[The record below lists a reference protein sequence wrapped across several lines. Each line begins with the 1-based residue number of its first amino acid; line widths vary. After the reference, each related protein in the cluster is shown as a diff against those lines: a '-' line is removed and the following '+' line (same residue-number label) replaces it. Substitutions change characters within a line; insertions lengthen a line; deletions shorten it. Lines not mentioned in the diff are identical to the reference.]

1 MTPMSKGLWD
11 AVKPLLEEALELEPD
26 ARASW
31 LHDLRSRSTEL
42 ADEVSALLNQPLG
55 ELDQLFSP
63 ARGADTLGQSLAGLV
78 VAGYTL
84 DRPIGHGG
92 MGTVWLAH
100 RSDGR
105 FEGLAAVKLLNLAL
119 LGEAGEV
126 RFRNEG
132 SVLARLSHPN
142 IARLYD
148 AGVTP
153 GGQPFLVLEYVEGVP
168 IDQWADERRLTPDQR
183 IKLMIDVL
191 TAVGSAHANLI
202 VHRDIKP
209 SNILVTND
217 GQVKLL
223 DFGIARLLAGGS
235 ADITLT
241 DPGYRALTPEFGA
254 PEMVTGKPVS
264 TATDVYSAGVLLF
277 ALLSGTHPTM
287 HEGETRAAA
296 IASVID
302 REPMLLSAAVQ
313 AGPPD
318 EDVRRAANRGST
330 PAALAR
336 VYRGDLDRILAR
348 AMRKEPTE
356 RYSTAL
362 GFADDLTRYLRHEPV
377 SAAAESVAY
386 RARKFIRRHR
396 TGVLATLLVLI
407 AVIGGTIFSVRQMF
421 IAQAERERA
430 EGARRR
436 QEASVTFEQL
446 LFRLINPG
454 DPPLTYEQLQ
464 EKGRIALEKEYRG
477 DPLSRIQLAITFA
490 QNYLRGSDPARA
502 RELVAPAIAVA
513 DSIADA
519 EWQARTRCELAQ
531 VDVEARQPDS
541 AVALIATARRF
552 LAATR
557 RPDDETLNACD
568 YANGNMLYAL
578 NKRDSAV
585 MIFKTIVD
593 RRERSGDTTRSAW
606 LNSLGDL
613 SRAYSGNGQRREAR
627 EILFKII
634 RAGREGEFSDPR
646 DIPVS
651 LYNISIMF
659 DALGEYRDARTFLGK
674 ELARSYREDSVGVF
688 TMNMYDYAM
697 FLDILGERDSAA
709 FWFARAIETPAKIDS
724 ARVFTSSMMLARYA
738 EAHGEAA
745 PAREHRARVQAFMP
759 IVPRSTPARTAWIVD
774 RISKARA
781 RGNGDSV
788 LATIRAEF
796 TEMKYSPE
804 ATASRLAGVIGD
816 AAEALIV
823 TGKFAEALPYAEHLE
838 RLGTRD
844 SLAVTRSG
852 VVGRAFLLQAQ
863 AKLGMKDSTRARELV
878 ARAIEPLRFGY
889 GESHALTRDA
899 IALREALS
907 RP

>member
-1 MTPMSKGLWD
+1 MTPMSKELW
-11 AVKPLLEEALELEPD
+11 ATVKPLLEEALELEPD
-26 ARASW
+26 ARTAW
-31 LHDLRSRSTEL
+31 LIELRQRSPDL
-42 ADEVSALLNQPLG
+42 ADELSAILEQPLT
-55 ELDQLFSP
+55 ELDQLFAPTVS
-63 ARGADTLGQSLAGLV
+63 DDLLGRSLAGLV

-84 DRPIGHGG
+84 DRPIGRGG
-92 MGTVWLAH
+92 MGSVWLAH

-105 FEGLAAVKLLNLAL
+105 FEGQAAVKLLNLAL

-153 GGQPFLVLEYVEGVP
+153 SGQPFLVLEYVEGVP
-168 IDQWADERRLTPDQR
+168 IDQWADDHRLTPEQR
-183 IKLMIDVL
+183 VRLMIDVL
-191 TAVGSAHANLI
+191 TAIGAAHAHLI

-223 DFGIARLLAGGS
+223 DFGIARLLSEGS
-235 ADITLT
+235 AEVTLT

-254 PEMVTGKPVS
+254 PEMVTEKPIS

-296 IASVID
+296 IASVVD
-302 REPMLLSAAVQ
+302 REPLLLSESVQ
-313 AGPPD
+313 AGPA
-318 EDVRRAANRGST
+318 EANLTRAANRGST
-330 PAALAR
+330 PAALTR
-336 VYRGDLDRILAR
+336 MYRGDLDHILAR
-348 AMRKEPTE
+348 SMRKTPAE
-356 RYSTAL
+356 RYATAL
-362 GFADDLTRYLRHEPV
+362 AFADDLTRYLRHEPV
-377 SAAAESVAY
+377 TATAESMGY

-396 TGVLATLLVLI
+396 TGVLATLIVLVAL
-407 AVIGGTIFSVRQMF
+407 VGGTVVSVRQMF
-421 IAQAERERA
+421 IAQEERNRA

-490 QNYLRGSDPARA
+490 QNHLRGGDPEGA
-502 RELVAPAIAVA
+502 RELVAPAVVIA
-513 DSIADA
+513 DSLADP

-541 AVALIATARRF
+541 ALVLITSAQRY
-552 LAATR
+552 LAKTR
-557 RPDDETLNACD
+557 RPDDATLNACD
-568 YANGNMLYAL
+568 YANGNTLFAR

-585 MIFKTIVD
+585 AVFKAIVE
-593 RRERSGDTTRSAW
+593 RRERRGDTSRTAY

-613 SRAYSGNGQRREAR
+613 GRAYNGNGQRREAR
-627 EILFKII
+627 EIQHRVI
-634 RAGREGEFSDPR
+634 RAAREGWVSDPR
-646 DIPVS
+646 DIPVG
-651 LYNISIMF
+651 LYNLSVVY
-659 DALGEYRDARTFLGK
+659 DALGEYRDARTFLGR
-674 ELARSYREDSVGVF
+674 ELAQSYKEDSVGVF
-688 TMNMYDYAM
+688 TMNVYDYAM
-697 FLDILGERDSAA
+697 FLDILGEPDSAA
-709 FWFARAIETPAKIDS
+709 YWFARAVETPEKIDS
-724 ARVFTSSMMLARYA
+724 ARMFTSQMMLARYA
-738 EAHGEAA
+738 EAHGEAKA
-745 PAREHRARVQAFMP
+745 ARAHRAVAKAYFP
-759 IVPRSTPARTAWIVD
+759 IVSHAVPARTAFVVD

-781 RGNGDSV
+781 GGNGDSV

-796 TEMKYSPE
+796 KEMKYSPE
-804 ATASRLAGVIGD
+804 ATAARLAGVIGD
-816 AAEALIV
+816 AAQALIA
-823 TGKFAEALPYAEHLE
+823 TGKFADALPYAEHLE

-844 SLAVTRSG
+844 SLTAKRSG
-852 VVGRAFLLQAQ
+852 VVGRALLLQAQ
-863 AKLGMKDSTRARELV
+863 AKVGMGDTVSARNLV
-878 ARAIEPLRFGY
+878 ARAIEPLTFGY
-889 GESHALTRDA
+889 GEAHALTRQA
-899 IALREALS
+899 VSLRATL
-907 RP
+907 R